1 MKLVISPAKS
11 LNYESNLPTNKFSE
25 LCFLKEAENLNT
37 ILKSKSSKELS
48 SLMGISETLGNLNY
62 SRNQQWS
69 STFNLKN
76 SRQAI
81 YAFNGGV
88 YKGIDAYTIPQNKIN
103 LLQNTV
109 RIISGL
115 YGILKPLDLV
125 QPYRLE
131 MGTKLAFG
139 KNKNLYDYWKIK
151 LTKQLNEDLKEGELF
166 LNLASN
172 EYIKAIDTKVLK
184 TPMITANFKQLKNG
198 EFKTIAIYSKKARGL
213 MTRYIIDN
221 NINSIGGLKN
231 FKLDSYLFSEDLS
244 SNNELIFIR

>member
-11 LNYESNLPTNKFSE
+11 LNYTSELPTKEFTQS
-25 LCFLKEAENLNT
+25 CFLKEAEQLNN
-37 ILKSKSSKELS
+37 ILKSKSPDDLSKLMSISS
-48 SLMGISETLGNLNY
+48 SLGDLNY
-62 SRNQQWS
+62 KRNQSWS
-69 STFNLKN
+69 LPFNTSN

-81 YAFNGGV
+81 YAFAGDV
-88 YKGIDAYTIPQNKIN
+88 YKGIDAYSIPTDKID
-103 LLQNTV
+103 LLQSTV

-131 MGTKLAFG
+131 MGTKLSFG
-139 KNKNLYDYWKIK
+139 NNKNLYEYWRFE
-151 LTKQLNEDLKEGELF
+151 LTKALNKELKEGELF

-184 TPMITANFKQLKNG
+184 TSMITANFKQFKNG
-198 EFKTIAIYSKKARGL
+198 EYKNIAIFSKKARGL

-221 NINSIGGLKN
+221 KINSIDGLKN
-231 FKLDSYLFSEDLS
+231 FSSDKYYFSEKLS
-244 SNNELIFIR
+244 TSNELIFTR